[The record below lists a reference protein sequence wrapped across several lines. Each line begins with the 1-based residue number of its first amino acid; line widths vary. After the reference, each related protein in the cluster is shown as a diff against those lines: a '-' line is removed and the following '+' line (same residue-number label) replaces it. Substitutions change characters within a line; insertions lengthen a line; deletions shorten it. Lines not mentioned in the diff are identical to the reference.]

1 MLKRHFLPFVSLW
14 RSTFRSYIMPRS
26 FRWFGACLIVLA
38 SSFVSGSAPRGTRT
52 GNKTGAGTRRSL
64 ESRPPRN
71 QIRDTNFIR
80 QAAEVENR
88 YSFIRYTRNELLL
101 GNERPDFLSLL
112 AEADHRKI
120 NILHLG
126 DSHIQADVYT
136 GTIRT
141 RLQELFGNAGRGF
154 LFPCRVAK
162 SNNPDDYTTACTGVW
177 TSTKCTVA
185 LPTEPLGVSGF
196 AVRTEDSGATVTV
209 KFRNAAQRPQ
219 GNLLTVWAQPG
230 AERYSPVVVLPD
242 SAETLVQPN
251 MEASLPG
258 YWVFTLPTPV
268 TQGFTLKVLKTHPEQ
283 NSFVLNGFTLENAD
297 SAGIL
302 YHAAGVNGAKIV
314 HYLHSPLLDE
324 QLRNLTPDL
333 ILLDVGVND
342 YYTARTLPGYVA
354 DSLTALIDR
363 VQAAAPRASILLCS
377 QQPNMRG
384 KRTVGGAR
392 RYSELISSIA
402 ESRPRVFAYDFYA
415 VADTP
420 HAVMRWRQAG
430 LMSKDG
436 IHLTR
441 DGYRYKGQLF
451 TNALLNAY
459 RQTLNR

>member
-1 MLKRHFLPFVSLW
+1 ML
-14 RSTFRSYIMPRS
+14 RS

-38 SSFVSGSAPRGTRT
+38 SSFVSGSAPRGSRA
-52 GNKTGAGTRRSL
+52 GVKTGGDARRSL
-64 ESRPPRN
+64 AALPPKN
-71 QIRDTNFIR
+71 QIRDTNYIR
-80 QAAEVENR
+80 QAAELSGK
-88 YSFIRYTRNELLL
+88 YPFIRYTRNELLL
-101 GNERPDFLSLL
+101 GDDQPDFLTLL

-136 GTIRT
+136 GTIRS
-141 RLQELFGNAGRGF
+141 RLQELFGNGGRGF
-154 LFPCRVAK
+154 LFPCRVAR
-162 SNNPDDYTTACTGVW
+162 SNNPDDYTTASTGSW

-185 LPTEPLGVSGF
+185 TPTEPLGVSGF

-209 KFRNAAQRPQ
+209 RFRNAAQRPQ

-230 AERYSPVVVLPD
+230 AERFSPVVALLD
-242 SAETLVQPN
+242 SSSTFLEPN

-258 YWVFTLPTPV
+258 YWVFTLPANV
-268 TQGFTLKVLKTHPEQ
+268 TQGFVLKVLKTHPDQ

-333 ILLDVGVND
+333 VLLDVGVND
-342 YYTARTLPGYVA
+342 YYTAHTLPSYVA
-354 DSLTALIDR
+354 DSLTALIDQ
-363 VQAAAPRASILLCS
+363 VQQAAPRAAILLCS

-392 RYSELISSIA
+392 AYAELIRTVA

-420 HAVMRWRQAG
+420 HSVMRWRQAG

-451 TNALLNAY
+451 THALLSAY
-459 RQTLNR
+459 RQSLGR